1 MTAIIYETNWLY
13 IKDLLNI
20 FFWYKI
26 LGFTSKT
33 PDNICCS
40 STTPKNQIPRW
51 SSSDFVI
58 SPSTCYKM
66 LLQGGKGKA
75 WQAKLPDE
83 ASIWSLCK
91 SNYMRPGVPR
101 TGERLFPFFPTWQMN
116 SIDKIFPW
124 ETWPP
129 SEKDGATY
137 KPLEV
142 LLQTAVLRVPVW
154 KGPSTGQIDQW
165 EADLNEERI
174 STNHRPPL
182 LPLQWP
188 EFSGVEGEGTDFG
201 HVYTGWH
208 WHRSSPGVKSGG

>member
-1 MTAIIYETNWLY
+1 MRQIDY
-13 IKDLLNI
+13 I
-20 FFWYKI
+20 FFRYKV
-26 LGFTSKT
+26 LDKTSKT

-40 STTPKNQIPRW
+40 SATPKNQISRW

-66 LLQGGKGKA
+66 LLLGDKGKA
-75 WQAKLPDE
+75 RQAKLPDG
-83 ASIWSLCK
+83 ASIWSFCK
-91 SNYMRPGVPR
+91 SNYMKPGVPIFSHMANEYCWKPLSI
-101 TGERLFPFFPTWQMN
+101 GSLAPF
-116 SIDKIFPW
+116 
-124 ETWPP
+124 E

-165 EADLNEERI
+165 EADLNGERI
-174 STNHRPPL
+174 STNPRPPL

-208 WHRSSPGVKSGG
+208 WHRSSGAKSGG